1 LFSRAGFSVE
11 LARAAS
17 VTGVRLID
25 LQAMYRHR
33 TPEEFA

>member
-1 LFSRAGFSVE
+1 LFSRVGFSVE
-11 LARAAS
+11 PVRTAS

-33 TPEEFA
+33 PPEEFA